1 MGSNSIIKIES
12 LVKKYQDT
20 VAVDNI
26 SFEVKEG
33 EIFGLLGPNGA
44 GKTTTMEIIET
55 LRKPTSGV
63 VIVNGFD
70 VIKNPW
76 DIKRSIGVQLQSA
89 GFYPELTLV
98 DLLKMFADLYGIKID
113 PVEVLKKYSLEDK
126 KNSVWN
132 KLSGGQKQRFSLA
145 TTLIHDPKIIFL
157 DEPTTGL
164 DPQAR
169 SNLWSEIINIHKE
182 GRTIV
187 MTTHYLEEAE
197 ELCDRVSIM
206 DKGKIIKTDTP
217 HNLIDQLLATAF
229 NKEQVMKR
237 ADLEDVFLD
246 LTGRHLR
253 D

>member
-113 PVEVLKKYSLEDK
+113 PVEVLKKIL
-126 KNSVWN
+126 
-132 KLSGGQKQRFSLA
+132 L
-145 TTLIHDPKIIFL
+145 
-157 DEPTTGL
+157 
-164 DPQAR
+164 
-169 SNLWSEIINIHKE
+169 
-182 GRTIV
+182 GR
-187 MTTHYLEEAE
+187 
-197 ELCDRVSIM
+197 
-206 DKGKIIKTDTP
+206 
-217 HNLIDQLLATAF
+217 
-229 NKEQVMKR
+229 
-237 ADLEDVFLD
+237 
-246 LTGRHLR
+246 
-253 D
+253 